1 MAVGEKPAPDRPSLV
16 DEAEQAVRNWLAP
29 GRFRRGDRL
38 APEHELA
45 SMLGISRGTLRSAL
59 RRLEDSGE
67 IVRRQG
73 SGTFVGRLASPIALG
88 ERLLRVESYSTNGRG
103 GDRVVASLR
112 IESRSVGARAA
123 RALAVGARER
133 TTVISRTIGPAELP
147 VVVARDIFHP
157 ELLVPNGQALRP
169 RLRAGQTMLDVL
181 TTCGVAISYSR
192 TRISPLLLSEVDAI
206 GRRLRLSGPTA
217 CLELEEVVLS
227 PDGKPILWSR
237 DVFAPGVD
245 VEVLQSVDAPHPG
258 PIAGHDGPR
267 NGDGHGGG

>member
-1 MAVGEKPAPDRPSLV
+1 MAVGEKPALDRPSLV
-16 DEAEQAVRNWLAP
+16 DEAEQAVRSWLAP

-59 RRLEDSGE
+59 RRLEDTGE

-103 GDRVVASLR
+103 ERVVASLR

-147 VVVARDIFHP
+147 MVVTRDIFHP
-157 ELLVPNGQALRP
+157 ELVVPDGQALRP
-169 RLRAGQTMLDVL
+169 QLRAGHTMLDVL

-192 TRISPLLLSEVDAI
+192 TRISPLLLSEADAI
-206 GRRLRLSGPTA
+206 GRRLKLSGPTA
-217 CLELEEVVLS
+217 CLELEEVVLG

-237 DVFAPGVD
+237 DVSAAGEMD
-245 VEVLQSVDAPHPG
+245 IEVLQSVDAPHPG

-267 NGDGHGGG
+267 NGDG